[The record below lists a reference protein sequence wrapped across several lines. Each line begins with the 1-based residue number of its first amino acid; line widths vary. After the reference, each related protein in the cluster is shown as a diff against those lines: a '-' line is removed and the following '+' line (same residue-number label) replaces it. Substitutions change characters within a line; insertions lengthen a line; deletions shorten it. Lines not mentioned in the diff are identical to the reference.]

1 LFYSSCSNNKSNEA
15 PEISLIE
22 KGEVD
27 EIPNDSDFDFEDAL
41 NVYDYDDYMAAAEYI
56 RAAMKDL

>member
-1 LFYSSCSNNKSNEA
+1 M
-15 PEISLIE
+15 
-22 KGEVD
+22 D